1 MGRVIALQPKDW
13 LAIFDLDGTL
23 FDTTAVNY
31 HAYREALEAYGFPLD
46 YDYFRQHCNGR
57 YYMDFL
63 PQITT
68 RDEATLQAMHL
79 IKQDSYAKHLNR
91 AVPNAHLFRM
101 LRLMRAQYHTAVVTT
116 ASRINCMQLLDA
128 FEVTPLFDL
137 IVTREDYQKVKPDPE
152 GFCLAMDRFG
162 ITPQNTLIF
171 EDSEPGAEAARR
183 SGAQCLRVTEGFAYG
198 DA

>member
-1 MGRVIALQPKDW
+1 MQTKQW

-46 YDYFRQHCNGR
+46 YDYFRQYCNGR

-68 RDEATLQAMHL
+68 WDEATLQAMHR
-79 IKQDSYAKHLNR
+79 IKQDCYAKHLNR

-101 LRLMRAQYHTAVVTT
+101 LRLMRDSYHTAVVTT

-128 FEVTPLFDL
+128 FEITTLFEL
-137 IVTREDYQKVKPDPE
+137 IVTGEDCIKVKPDPE
-152 GFCLAMDRFG
+152 SFCMAMDRFG
-162 ITPQNTLIF
+162 IAPHNTLIF
-171 EDSEPGAEAARR
+171 EDSEPGVEAARR

-198 DA
+198 NV